1 MTSIEVAGEHLP
13 IRSELAAAVAEAWRR
28 LARPGTW
35 WTGEERRAIAAEVR
49 RAASCEL
56 CRQRK
61 AALSPAHVQGEH
73 DSGDELSPAA
83 VDSIHRLSTDAG
95 RITERWVRETTG
107 GDLGE
112 ERYVEIIGVVA
123 CVTALDTF
131 DRALGQPMNPLP
143 APIDGKPTRHR
154 PPGAVRDLAWVATL
168 APEAVSEGDPN
179 PYPAHGDK
187 NIHRAL
193 SLVPEEVF
201 NFFDLD
207 VELYLKDHEIRDFSR
222 EYRAISHR
230 QIELMAGRASALN
243 RCYY

>member
-13 IRSELAAAVAEAWRR
+13 VRSELGAAVAEAWRR
-28 LARPGTW
+28 LALPGTW
-35 WTGEERRAIAAEVR
+35 WTGEDRLAIAAEVR
-49 RAASCEL
+49 RAATCEL

-61 AALSPAHVQGEH
+61 AALSPAQVQGGH
-73 DSGDELSPAA
+73 DSESKLSPAA
-83 VDSIHRLSTDAG
+83 VEAIHRLSTDAG
-95 RITERWVRETTG
+95 RITERWVRQLVESG
-107 GDLGE
+107 LAE

-131 DRALGQPMNPLP
+131 DRALGRPMYPLP
-143 APIDGKPTRHR
+143 TPIKGEPTRRR
-154 PPGAVRDLAWVATL
+154 PSGAARDLAWVATL
-168 APEAVSEGDPN
+168 APEAVSSADPN

-193 SLVPEEVF
+193 SLVPAEVF